1 METIT
6 VNKLMVPLSEYSTVS
21 EDDTLYDA
29 VQVLK
34 KAQKNY
40 EPGKHRHRAVLVHD
54 GNNRVV
60 GKLGQI
66 EILKALEPKYAKI
79 GDLNNLSRAG
89 FSPDF
94 LKDMMEKYALW
105 DQPINIICDKASRVK
120 VKDIMHTPAPG
131 EFIEE
136 GAALGEVI
144 HNMLMGMHHSL
155 LVTRKSEIVGIVR
168 LVDIFNFI
176 GLEIDSCRI

>member
-40 EPGKHRHRAVLVHD
+40 DPDMHRHRAVLVRD
-54 GNNRVV
+54 SSNRIV

-66 EILKALEPKYAKI
+66 EILKALEPKYARM
-79 GDLNNLSRAG
+79 GDVNKLSRAG

-105 DQPINIICDKASRVK
+105 DQPINIICDKASGVK
-120 VKDIMHTPAPG
+120 VKDIMHTPEPG
-131 EFIEE
+131 EFIQES
-136 GAALGEVI
+136 ATLGEVI
-144 HNMLMGMHHSL
+144 HNMLLGMHHSL
-155 LVTRKSEIVGIVR
+155 LVTSESDIVGIVR